1 MASKDGFEQ
10 VFPCT
15 GTPLLASGRT
25 RVPLFRTI
33 AAELLSSARLRMEM
47 NN

>member
-1 MASKDGFEQ
+1 MTSKDGFEQ
-10 VFPCT
+10 VFHAPAHDRSRAAT
-15 GTPLLASGRT
+15 M
-25 RVPLFRTI
+25 VPLFRTI